1 MGFTDFSSDSGLAIA
16 NHFFSTRSYVEGHA
30 PTQADVVT
38 FKAFKNAPDAAKYP
52 HAARWYKHIASYESD
67 FATLKGDPSQS
78 FTSFGP
84 ESADIPVIAKKPAG
98 DDDDDD
104 MDLFGSDD
112 EEEDPELVA
121 QREKNLEEYRKKKA
135 AKGQKEAKTT
145 VVLGIKPC
153 SDQTPLRALAA
164 EVKALLVKQNGV
176 TYTGRHFEPI
186 GYGIWKL
193 LVAFEVVDSIVS
205 IDNLQAL
212 IQKQFGDPSE
222 AGDGEEDDDEGEKD
236 EEKVKR
242 DTYGVKIDVGGVKNG
257 VKVEDVDEV
266 NTKRAGEAEST
277 NAYEEAKKS
286 RGPAEEDEDGWVMS
300 SDVNTITIEN

>member
-16 NHFFSTRSYVEGHA
+16 NHFFSTRSYVEGYA

-38 FKAFKNAPDAAKYP
+38 FKAFKIAPDATKYP

-67 FATLKGDPSQS
+67 FATLKGDPSRS

-84 ESADIPVIAKKPAG
+84 ESADIPVIAKKPA

-135 AKGQKEAKTT
+135 AKGKKEAETT

-164 EVKALLVKQNGV
+164 EVKALLQNQEGV
-176 TYTGRHFEPI
+176 TYTGRSFQAI

-193 LVAFEVVDSIVS
+193 LVKFDVVDEKVS
-205 IDNLQAL
+205 IDKLQFL

-222 AGDGEEDDDEGEKD
+222 EIGGEFQDEGEN
-236 EEKVKR
+236 EEVGR
-242 DTYGVKIDVGGVKNG
+242 DTYGVKSAVGGVKNDI
-257 VKVEDVDEV
+257 KVEDVDEV
-266 NTKRAGEAEST
+266 RAGEAEST
-277 NAYEEAKKS
+277 DAYEEAKKA
-286 RGPAEEDEDGWVMS
+286 RAPADEDEDGWVS
-300 SDVNTITIEN
+300 STDVVLMQKKAS